1 MSLVPLTPEI
11 LVRAYCTGIFPMSE
25 SRDDPDVFWVNPK
38 RRGILP
44 LDDFHVPRSLRKA
57 VRRGDF
63 DIRCDTQVRA
73 VIEGCAQPRPGHPD
87 TWIND
92 SILEAYVELHD
103 MGLVH
108 SIEAWADG
116 ELAGGLY
123 GVALGGAFCG
133 ESMFSTR
140 TGASKVA
147 LVHLVARLR
156 LGGFQLL
163 DTQFVNEHLAQFG
176 CVDISAHDY
185 LERLDDALGVEA
197 RFPVAPPADALAAM
211 VEKVIT
217 GR

>member
-11 LVRAYCTGIFPMSE
+11 LVRAYCSGIFPMSE

-44 LDDFHVPRSLRKA
+44 LDAFHVPRSLRKV
-57 VRRGDF
+57 VRRGIF
-63 DIRCDTQVRA
+63 DIRCDTNFRA

-92 SILEAYVELHD
+92 SILEAYVELHE
-103 MGLVH
+103 MGLAH
-108 SIEAWADG
+108 SVEAWADG

-140 TGASKVA
+140 TDASKVA

-163 DTQFVNEHLAQFG
+163 DTQFINEHLTQFG
-176 CVDISAHDY
+176 CVEISAHDY
-185 LERLDDALGVEA
+185 LDRLEDALGVEA
-197 RFPVAPPADALAAM
+197 RFPVDPPANALAAM
-211 VEKVIT
+211 VERVIS